1 VYVGSCLL
9 MCVCACAMWA
19 LHASAQQ
26 HYCLHFVG
34 GREKASVCVFV
45 CAGVCGCVRCV
56 LCVCVEVDVYSHAR
70 KTYKSPISARMF
82 AQMCMSAS
90 STRGYTDMY
99 VRMHMTVA
107 CVYAHSFVVNPL
119 LHTCLHALEHVHMC
133 VRMALYVCIGCIH
146 VRMDVCMH
154 VWMYACR
161 DACIQHDARLKSCV
175 HANTATLLRAMSAL
189 PLSTVH
195 VKGRTVNAL
204 CCIVCR
210 RCPGSWSRVE
220 TEEVTACGML
230 S

>member
-9 MCVCACAMWA
+9 MCVCVCDVGA
-19 LHASAQQ
+19 LRLSSETLLPTF
-26 HYCLHFVG
+26 C
-34 GREKASVCVFV
+34 GRKREREGVCVLV

-56 LCVCVEVDVYSHAR
+56 LCVCVVVDVYAHAR
-70 KTYKSPISARMF
+70 KTYTSPISVRMF
-82 AQMCMSAS
+82 AQMCVSAS

-107 CVYAHSFVVNPL
+107 CVYAHIFVVKPL
-119 LHTCLHALEHVHMC
+119 LHTCLHARKHVHIC
-133 VRMALYVCIGCIH
+133 VCMALHVCIVCIH

-154 VWMYACR
+154 VCMCACR
-161 DACIQHDARLKSCV
+161 DVCIYHDARLKSCV

-189 PLSTVH
+189 PLSTMH
-195 VKGRTVNAL
+195 VKGRAVNAL
-204 CCIVCR
+204 CDIVCR